1 MEYDS
6 HTMLYIIP
14 KKDEYIEN
22 IYNVNEE
29 YKSYISAEYK
39 FELSDEYKFELSD
52 EDEYG
57 YEYEFKND
65 EDGHLSINN
74 KYKVKIRIL
83 GEYFCRNNKNKGKL
97 IINNKKSE
105 IKEFINIENI
115 NKEQIKIKMLLNNN
129 LYNKSYMFK
138 DCKTLL
144 ELKINNN
151 LEYIEDNINFD
162 INNIELENN
171 ENNINCWEDEE
182 TNLNK
187 SLEFYGDNG
196 NEDNITF
203 INNIST
209 IKKYNEENNKDSLLE
224 YLKLFKLEDNYVN
237 LKYMFYNCST
247 LSSL

>member
-1 MEYDS
+1 MG
-6 HTMLYIIP
+6 
-14 KKDEYIEN
+14 EN
-22 IYNVNEE
+22 
-29 YKSYISAEYK
+29 
-39 FELSDEYKFELSD
+39 
-52 EDEYG
+52 
-57 YEYEFKND
+57 
-65 EDGHLSINN
+65 
-74 KYKVKIRIL
+74 
-83 GEYFCRNNKNKGKL
+83 FCRNNKNKGKL

-151 LEYIEDNINFD
+151 LEYIEDDENFD
-162 INNIELENN
+162 SNNFELENN
-171 ENNINCWEDEE
+171 ENNINDGLDEE

-187 SLEFYGDNG
+187 SFEFYGDNG
-196 NEDNITF
+196 IDEYNNTY

-224 YLKLFKLEDNYVN
+224 YLELFKLEYNYVN
-237 LKYMFYNCST
+237 LKYMFYNCSS
-247 LSSL
+247 LSSLPDISKWNTNNVEEMSEMFNYSYSLLFISKI